1 MVLRRSGANFDIGP
15 ALRSRIDTI
24 IRAVRGAVMQL
35 GRAGAGI
42 VAFGRQSYGGSIV
55 IHGRSDERYRG
66 LSAAA
71 GGALVRG
78 IICR

>member
-1 MVLRRSGANFDIGP
+1 
-15 ALRSRIDTI
+15 
-24 IRAVRGAVMQL
+24 MQL
-35 GRAGAGI
+35 GRARVGI
-42 VAFGRQSYGGSIV
+42 VAFGRLSYGGSIV

>member
-1 MVLRRSGANFDIGP
+1 MVLRLSGANFDIGP
-15 ALRSRIDTI
+15 ALRSRIESI
-24 IRAVRGAVMQL
+24 IRAVRSAVMQL
-35 GRAGAGI
+35 CRARVGI
-42 VAFGRQSYGGSIV
+42 AAFRRQPYGGSIV

>member
-1 MVLRRSGANFDIGP
+1 MVLRLSGANFDIGP
-15 ALRSRIDTI
+15 ALRSRIDAIT
-24 IRAVRGAVMQL
+24 RAVRGAVMQFR
-35 GRAGAGI
+35 RARVGI

-66 LSAAA
+66 LPAAA

-78 IICR
+78 FICR

>member
-1 MVLRRSGANFDIGP
+1 MVLRLSGANLDLGP
-15 ALRSRIDTI
+15 ALRSRIDPI
-24 IRAVRGAVMQL
+24 IRTDRGAVMQL
-35 GRAGAGI
+35 ARARVRI
-42 VAFGRQSYGGSIV
+42 VAFGSHSYGGSIV